1 MVAIIGDVHGCYFTL
16 LELYK
21 KIVTIYPNIPVYTV
35 GDLVDRGNHSCE
47 VFNFIIDNKIIFTPG
62 NHDYMFFHFFKD
74 PQSVFA
80 RSWFFNGNE
89 ATLESYENRESDM
102 FKHIDAIKTAPLYYN
117 LPDCFISHAG
127 ISIQYEKYLPS
138 NYRTNLDLLDSFIKN
153 DLRGDRGILWT
164 RDPLLNIGK
173 LQVVGHTTKHEITL
187 VEDSNT
193 VYIDTGVF
201 LGNKLSAIIVHENNI
216 IETIE
221 EKTHMDDIIKD

>member
-1 MVAIIGDVHGCYFTL
+1 MIAVIGDIHGCYFTL
-16 LELYK
+16 VELYK
-21 KIVTIYPNIPVYTV
+21 KIIRRYPNIPVYTV
-35 GDLVDRGNHSCE
+35 GDLVDRGNRSSD
-47 VFNFIIDNKIIFTPG
+47 VFEFVITNNILFTPG

-89 ATLESYENRESDM
+89 STLESYSKKETEM
-102 FKHIDAIKTAPLYYN
+102 FQHIELIKLAPLYLN

-127 ISIQYEKYLPS
+127 ISNYYQKLLPPNYLDGLEI
-138 NYRTNLDLLDSFIKN
+138 LDTFIRN
-153 DLRGDRGILWT
+153 DLRSDRGILWT

-187 VEDSNT
+187 VEDSNA
-193 VYIDTGVF
+193 VYLDTGVF
-201 LGNKLSAIIVHENNI
+201 LGNKLSAIIVHESNI

-221 EKTHMDDIIKD
+221 EKTHFEDIIKS